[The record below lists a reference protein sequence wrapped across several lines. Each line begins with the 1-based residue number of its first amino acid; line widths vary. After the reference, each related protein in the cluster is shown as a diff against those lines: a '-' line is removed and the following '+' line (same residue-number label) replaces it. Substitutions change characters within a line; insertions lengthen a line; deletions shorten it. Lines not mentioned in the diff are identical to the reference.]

1 MNKFRV
7 FREYS
12 LYELEDKVKDFLE
25 ANGDNIQVISHSMV
39 IREFKNSDDIYI
51 CTIIYKVL
59 YLYYYL

>member
-25 ANGDNIQVISHSMV
+25 VNGNYIQVISHSMV

-51 CTIIYKVL
+51 CTIIYKV
-59 YLYYYL
+59 

>member
-25 ANGDNIQVISHSMV
+25 ANGNYIQVISHSMV

-51 CTIIYKVL
+51 CTIIYKV
-59 YLYYYL
+59 

>member
-25 ANGDNIQVISHSMV
+25 ANGDYIQVISHSMV

-51 CTIIYKVL
+51 CTIIYKV
-59 YLYYYL
+59 